1 MICWLFNCLQMLVL
15 IIILEIVELLA
26 NVVVVAAV
34 VFEVNFVVVA
44 AELEVIMLSCPST
57 PPLHNRLAFY
67 PRCSLRD
74 LQYLNFLRNEQTSSS
89 WDPVFRGKL
98 STSSTA

>member
-1 MICWLFNCLQMLVL
+1 MLVL

-44 AELEVIMLSCPST
+44 AELEVIVLSCPST
-57 PPLHNRLAFY
+57 PP
-67 PRCSLRD
+67 P
-74 LQYLNFLRNEQTSSS
+74 
-89 WDPVFRGKL
+89 P
-98 STSSTA
+98 

>member
-1 MICWLFNCLQMLVL
+1 M
-15 IIILEIVELLA
+15 
-26 NVVVVAAV
+26 VVVAAV
-34 VFEVNFVVVA
+34 VFEVDFVVVV
-44 AELEVIMLSCPST
+44 AELEVIVLSCPSTPPHPT

-74 LQYLNFLRNEQTSSS
+74 LQYLNFSRNEQTSSS